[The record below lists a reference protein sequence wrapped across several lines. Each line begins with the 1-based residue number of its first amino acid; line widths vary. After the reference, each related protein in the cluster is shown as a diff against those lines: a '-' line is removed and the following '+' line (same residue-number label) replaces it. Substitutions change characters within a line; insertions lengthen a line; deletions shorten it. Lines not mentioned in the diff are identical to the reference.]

1 MWFPNAHTP
10 PGPLRARLLCFHNNG
25 SNEGVYTQPDLRI
38 DPSTRKRV
46 RDPNALLAWASQ
58 NQVLSTLFSQ
68 FSFATIN
75 VFTFVVVKLFI
86 I

>member
-10 PGPLRARLLCFHNNG
+10 PGALRARLLCFHNNG

-46 RDPNALLAWASQ
+46 REPNALLAWASR
-58 NQVLSTLFSQ
+58 NQVLRIFFSQ
-68 FSFATIN
+68 FAFAAFEI
-75 VFTFVVVKLFI
+75 LI
-86 I
+86 